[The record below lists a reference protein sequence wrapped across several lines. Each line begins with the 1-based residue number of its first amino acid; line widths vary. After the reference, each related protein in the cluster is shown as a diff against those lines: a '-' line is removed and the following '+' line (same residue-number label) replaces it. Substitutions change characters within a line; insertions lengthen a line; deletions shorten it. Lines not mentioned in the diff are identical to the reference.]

1 MSFVINRW
9 VRGKDFVGRGEH
21 LEALRQEGLRTSW
34 ILGNRRVGKSSLLRQ
49 VEWLCREGYW
59 ADQMALYW
67 DLQGSGNVEG
77 LRDSFL
83 EALEDAEEVADE
95 LDLDLDVLEEATFQ
109 ELMNRF
115 RRRVKTLKGKRCYLL
130 IDECEELVDVAAEEP
145 SVLAVFRKLTHGSRN
160 LTIVMAGSMR
170 MYDLDESQARTSPF
184 LPDFLPPRLLGP
196 FDLEESL
203 KVLMSRGLDEAASTE
218 IHRLTLGNPHLVALL
233 GEHYQRH
240 GDLQL
245 VLEEIKHGKAAFYFF
260 NSNFMCLP
268 AELRAWWEAGH
279 AAAQIAA
286 MPTNHPHFAY
296 VRQSALAVEQDGR
309 VVISPLLSWLE
320 TGSLEAPTAATP
332 APSAVAAPVPTPAP
346 PKAEDPV
353 FQLLRGFNR
362 REKPL
367 SAVMPAQM
375 LAAEDLAEWIGQAQE
390 PPSLELVQSLR
401 DPEIQPE
408 MILAG
413 ATPEYLNQ
421 VSADAR
427 THVYLVGLYLFHRF
441 CGRAPGG
448 HYADLWDR
456 AGFLAENDIVLTD
469 ADVAR
474 FPDRRLA
481 MTVARCLKV
490 RPDSRYSS
498 LAALEQDLKV
508 IG

>member
-59 ADQMALYW
+59 PDQMALYW

-83 EALEDAEEVADE
+83 EALEDAEEVAEE
-95 LDLDLDVLEEATFQ
+95 LDLDLDALEEATFQ
-109 ELMNRF
+109 ELINRF

-130 IDECEELVDVAAEEP
+130 IDECEELVDVAAGEP
-145 SVLAVFRKLTHGSRN
+145 AVLAVFRKLTHGSRN

-196 FDLEESL
+196 FSEEESL
-203 KVLMSRGLDEAASTE
+203 KVLMSKGLEETVSRD

-233 GEHYQRH
+233 GEHYERH
-240 GDLQL
+240 GDLDL

-268 AELRAWWEAGH
+268 DEMRAWWEAGN

-286 MPTNHPHFAY
+286 LPVNHPHFAY
-296 VRQSALAVEQDGR
+296 VRQSALAVERDGR
-309 VVISPLLSWLE
+309 VHISPLLQWLE
-320 TGSLEAPTAATP
+320 TGGLDPATAPQP
-332 APSAVAAPVPTPAP
+332 PVANASPGPAP
-346 PKAEDPV
+346 PRAEDPV
-353 FQLLRGFNR
+353 FQLLRGFAR
-362 REKPL
+362 RDKPL
-367 SAVMPAQM
+367 SAMMPAQL
-375 LAAEDLAEWIGQAQE
+375 LAADDPAEWIQSAQE

-401 DPEIQPE
+401 DPEITPD

-421 VSADAR
+421 VSGDAR
-427 THVYLVGLYLFHRF
+427 TQVYLVGLYLYHRF
-441 CGRAPGG
+441 VGHAPGESYG
-448 HYADLWDR
+448 DLWER
-456 AGFLAENDIVLTD
+456 AGFLAENDIVLSD
-469 ADVAR
+469 AEVAR

-481 MTVARCLKV
+481 MVTARCLKV
-490 RPDSRYSS
+490 RPDSRYSALS
-498 LAALEQDLKV
+498 ALETDLKTV
-508 IG
+508 F